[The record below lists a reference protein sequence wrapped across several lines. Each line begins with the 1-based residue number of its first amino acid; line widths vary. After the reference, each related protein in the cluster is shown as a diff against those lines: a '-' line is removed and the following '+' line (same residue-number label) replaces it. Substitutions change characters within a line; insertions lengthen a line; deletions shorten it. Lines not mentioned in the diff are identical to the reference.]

1 MKSLLLTFLLL
12 GLVAVLK
19 AQEVPL
25 DDQDVSGIW
34 YTKAIMHNDSLPE
47 DKMPM
52 KAFPMKVIALEEGNL
67 ETKITFWRKG
77 HCHDFKILMNKTEEP
92 GKYTAC
98 NGRKTV
104 YIEELPV
111 KDHYIFYCEGRHH
124 GKYFSIGKLVGR
136 DPKENPEAMEEF
148 KKFTQRKGL
157 REENIFVPEM
167 SGLPGPCFRSW
178 LWEGLSCRCDGGPLT
193 GPFSLLGFFWFLQIS
208 VCLEMTRVCTS
219 HGLGVEV
226 VVQLYGSNSLSSY
239 TSLLG
244 IESSGQAVHGKC
256 VSHSQTALLVPIARF
271 LR

>member
-1 MKSLLLTFLLL
+1 MKNLLIFLFL
-12 GLVAVLK
+12 GLVAVLR
-19 AQEVPL
+19 AQEVPS

-34 YTKAIMHNDSLPE
+34 YTKAIMHNDSLPG

-52 KAFPMKVIALEEGNL
+52 KAFPMKVTALEGGNL

-77 HCHDFKILMNKTEEP
+77 HCHDFKILMKKTEEP
-92 GKYTAC
+92 GKYIAC

-148 KKFTQRKGL
+148 KRFTQRKGL

-167 SGLPGPCFRSW
+167 SGESRTARPLPVSPVSLVARALLQVLAMGGAE
-178 LWEGLSCRCDGGPLT
+178 LQGLVLTLLGTNKHQAIFTSAYRGPLLAT
-193 GPFSLLGFFWFLQIS
+193 LGFAACVLGRPSHLLTLLNFLNSFTQ
-208 VCLEMTRVCTS
+208 E
-219 HGLGVEV
+219 
-226 VVQLYGSNSLSSY
+226 QLK
-239 TSLLG
+239 
-244 IESSGQAVHGKC
+244 V
-256 VSHSQTALLVPIARF
+256 
-271 LR
+271 